1 MPQIAQ
7 TSCSVANIFI
17 EFPRPRFTV
26 LFFYLADRFIS
37 YRGPPLSEVMDELR
51 SLENSAQAAE
61 AFGSRP
67 HDLRTSRRGKSLVI
81 EPVEALRN

>member
-1 MPQIAQ
+1 MPA
-7 TSCSVANIFI
+7 SPVHSPVFH
-17 EFPRPRFTV
+17 
-26 LFFYLADRFIS
+26 LADRFIS

-67 HDLRTSRRGKSLVI
+67 HDLRTGRCGKSLAI
-81 EPVEALRN
+81 E